1 MKNNT
6 NFFRTFTFN
15 IPDSP
20 VTLKQI
26 AKLYIV
32 KAIKNLF
39 TSLLNQNTSL
49 NQIIG
54 IILRVQFKDGS
65 IKSISTYRKG
75 TLQDKIKFTTLFKH
89 LCMLRSEDYDSDQH
103 KVDKIIL
110 SFHIYPKDY
119 VYSLDKDDLLLNK
132 DFMKSEDKHN
142 VEYKTD
148 EDNNIKYM
156 NPLGVFKLPLAFAGS
171 DLFKEQVLKLNTN
184 ISINHVTDDTR
195 IKYQIVYKHINSLE
209 VQVSFLVQDNRDI
222 IIFNFIDKLISVP
235 KLNANEILV
244 ERRVNS
250 KNKQIFLIDIINP
263 QILLIKSIDINK
275 KGGLSLEKLMSALSR
290 DNSDIHSIKPS
301 DLRIKSNQINN
312 LEDLN
317 E

>member
-6 NFFRTFTFN
+6 NFFRTFSFN

-54 IILRVQFKDGS
+54 IILRVRFKDGS

-119 VYSLDKDDLLLNK
+119 VYSLDKDDLLFNT

-156 NPLGVFKLPLAFAGS
+156 NPLGVFKLPLAFAG
-171 DLFKEQVLKLNTN
+171 
-184 ISINHVTDDTR
+184 
-195 IKYQIVYKHINSLE
+195 
-209 VQVSFLVQDNRDI
+209 
-222 IIFNFIDKLISVP
+222 
-235 KLNANEILV
+235 
-244 ERRVNS
+244 
-250 KNKQIFLIDIINP
+250 
-263 QILLIKSIDINK
+263 
-275 KGGLSLEKLMSALSR
+275 
-290 DNSDIHSIKPS
+290 
-301 DLRIKSNQINN
+301 
-312 LEDLN
+312 
-317 E
+317 